1 MLRWSP
7 WLRRRLLAIAL
18 GRTPPE
24 DVVGTGWQL
33 LANTRETRFNE
44 MEYHLPPHSAFDA
57 LRDLIAWIET
67 HRREVFFPV
76 EVRKTAADDAWLSPF
91 QGGSRISIAVHAH
104 ASDPHD
110 WFFDGPEQILR
121 AAGGRPHWGKLHSLT
136 AADLVPL
143 YPDFE
148 RFVALRRE
156 LDPAGVFLTPACAR
170 LWGES

>member
-1 MLRWSP
+1 
-7 WLRRRLLAIAL
+7 
-18 GRTPPE
+18 
-24 DVVGTGWQL
+24 L

-76 EVRKTAADDAWLSPF
+76 EVRKTAADAAWLSPF